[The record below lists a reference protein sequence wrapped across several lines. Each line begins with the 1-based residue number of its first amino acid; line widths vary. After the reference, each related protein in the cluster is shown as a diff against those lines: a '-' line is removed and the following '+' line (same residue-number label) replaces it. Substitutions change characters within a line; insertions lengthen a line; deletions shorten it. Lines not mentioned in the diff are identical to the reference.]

1 MKKQQDFINGEV
13 LVIDKPL
20 GWTSFDVVKKIRYHL
35 KHKLQVKKIKIGH
48 AGTLDPL
55 ATGVLV
61 LCTGKKTKVIEGF
74 MNEKKTYDGI
84 IQLGATTPS
93 FDLETEIDA
102 TFPVDINKEKVAIVA
117 QQFLGEQLQEPP
129 IFSAKRVKGKRAYE
143 YARKGEKV
151 ELKKNKIIIDSIT
164 LELLED
170 NCLSFQVD
178 CSKGTYIRALARDIA
193 NQLNTGG
200 HLIKLRRTR
209 SGNFALEQAISME
222 DCLKMI
228 DSL

>member
-20 GWTSFDVVKKIRYHL
+20 GWTSFEVVKKIRYHL
-35 KHKLQVKKIKIGH
+35 KKKLGLKKIKIGH

-74 MNEKKTYDGI
+74 MNEKKTYDGV

-129 IFSAKRVKGKRAYE
+129 IFSAKKVKGKRAYE

-151 ELKKNKIIIDSIT
+151 ELKKNKVIIDSIT

-178 CSKGTYIRALARDIA
+178 CSKGTYIRSLARDIA
-193 NQLNTGG
+193 KQLNTGG

-209 SGNFALEQAISME
+209 SGNFDLEQAISME

-228 DSL
+228 DTL

>member
-102 TFPVDINKEKVAIVA
+102 TFPVDINKENIAIVA
-117 QQFLGEQLQEPP
+117 QQFMGEQLQEPP

-151 ELKKNKIIIDSIT
+151 ELKKNKVIIDSIN

-178 CSKGTYIRALARDIA
+178 CSKGTYIRSLARDIA
-193 NQLNTGG
+193 KQLNTGG

-209 SGNFALEQAISME
+209 SGNFDLEQAISME

>member
-151 ELKKNKIIIDSIT
+151 ELKKNKVIIDSIT

>member
-151 ELKKNKIIIDSIT
+151 ELKKNKVIIDSIT

-178 CSKGTYIRALARDIA
+178 CSKGTYIRSLARDIA
-193 NQLNTGG
+193 KQLNTGG

>member
-55 ATGVLV
+55 ATGILV
-61 LCTGKKTKVIEGF
+61 LCTGKKTKVIDGF

-102 TFPVDINKEKVAIVA
+102 TFPVDINTEKVAIVA

-151 ELKKNKIIIDSIT
+151 ELKKNKVIIDSIT

-178 CSKGTYIRALARDIA
+178 CSKGTYIRSLARDIA
-193 NQLNTGG
+193 KKLNTGG

-228 DSL
+228 DTL

>member
-61 LCTGKKTKVIEGF
+61 LCTGKKTKVIESF

-84 IQLGATTPS
+84 MQLGATTPS

-102 TFPVDINKEKVAIVA
+102 TFPVDINNEKVAIVA

-129 IFSAKRVKGKRAYE
+129 VFSAKRVNGKRAYE
-143 YARKGEKV
+143 YARKGEQV
-151 ELKKNKIIIDSIT
+151 ELKKNKVIIDSIT

-178 CSKGTYIRALARDIA
+178 CSKGTYIRSLVRDIA
-193 NQLNTGG
+193 KKLNTGG

-209 SGNFALEQAISME
+209 SGNFDLEQAISME

>member
-20 GWTSFDVVKKIRYHL
+20 GWTSFEVVKKIRYHL
-35 KHKLQVKKIKIGH
+35 KKKLGLKKIKIGH

-74 MNEKKTYDGI
+74 MNEKKTYDGV

-129 IFSAKRVKGKRAYE
+129 IFSAKKVKGKRAYE

-151 ELKKNKIIIDSIT
+151 ELKKNKVIIDSIT

-178 CSKGTYIRALARDIA
+178 CSKGTYIRSLARDIA
-193 NQLNTGG
+193 KQLNTGG

-209 SGNFALEQAISME
+209 SGNFDLEQAISME

>member
-1 MKKQQDFINGEV
+1 MEKQLDFISGEV

-20 GWTSFDVVKKIRYHL
+20 GWTSFEVVKKIRYQL
-35 KHKLQVKKIKIGH
+35 KKKLGLKKLKIGH

-61 LCTGKKTKVIEGF
+61 LCTGKKTKEIEGF
-74 MNEKKTYDGI
+74 MNQKKGYDGI

-102 TFPVDINKEKVAIVA
+102 TYPVTVDNEKVAAVS
-117 QQFLGEQLQEPP
+117 QQFIGEQLQEPP
-129 IFSAKRVKGKRAYE
+129 LFSAKKIDGKRAYE
-143 YARKGEKV
+143 YARKGEEV

-164 LELLED
+164 LELLDD
-170 NCLSFQVD
+170 NCLQFELA
-178 CSKGTYIRALARDIA
+178 CSKGTYVRSLARDIA
-193 NQLNTGG
+193 KALDTGG
-200 HLIKLRRTR
+200 HLIQLRRTR
-209 SGNFALEQAISME
+209 SGNFDLEQAISIE

-228 DSL
+228 DTL

>member
-55 ATGVLV
+55 ATGILV

-102 TFPVDINKEKVAIVA
+102 TFPVDINTEKVAIVA

-151 ELKKNKIIIDSIT
+151 ELKKNKVIIDSIT

-178 CSKGTYIRALARDIA
+178 CSKGTYIRSLARDIA
-193 NQLNTGG
+193 KKLNTGG

-228 DSL
+228 DTL

>member
-1 MKKQQDFINGEV
+1 M
-13 LVIDKPL
+13 
-20 GWTSFDVVKKIRYHL
+20 
-35 KHKLQVKKIKIGH
+35 KKIKIGH

-102 TFPVDINKEKVAIVA
+102 TFPVDINKENIAIVA
-117 QQFLGEQLQEPP
+117 QQFMGEQLQEPP

-151 ELKKNKIIIDSIT
+151 ELKRNKVIIDSIT

-178 CSKGTYIRALARDIA
+178 CSKGTYIRSLARDIA
-193 NQLNTGG
+193 KQLNTGG

-209 SGNFALEQAISME
+209 SGNFDLEQAISME